1 MRVSI
6 IVPSRN
12 ERFLAQ
18 TVASILRQARGDVEV
33 IPVLDGYWP
42 EPYLSSSG
50 VTHAIDWNDKRIRA
64 LHFGTPVGMRGAIS
78 AASQIAT
85 GDYLMKLDAHCDLS
99 EGFDL
104 VLREGVDRHT
114 VSIPRRYRLDAERW
128 CWTDTTKIP
137 IDYHYLSYPF
147 TSHAGAGLHGTVW
160 EQRAR
165 ARAHLEIDEEM
176 SSQGSCWFM
185 QRKHFQ
191 QRLYPMEIERYG
203 NFVQEFQEVG
213 LKTWLGGGRVI
224 INKKAWYA
232 HLHKGKTYGR
242 GYFISKREMD
252 DGQRAATDFWFYDR
266 WEQRKHDLS
275 WLIERFAP
283 VPGWPEDWKE
293 RRDREERGREEEFR
307 NADKHKRR
315 TDQDGGTPGAG
326 SPPGWEERDDD
337 HLDRAGREIQV
348 TSEAGSAEGGSEEA
362 T

>member
-1 MRVSI
+1 VKVSV

-12 ERFLAQ
+12 ERFMAQ
-18 TVASILRQARGDVEV
+18 TVNALLRQARGDIEV
-33 IPVLDGYWP
+33 IVGLDGYWP
-42 EPYLSSSG
+42 TPYVASDG
-50 VTHAIDWNDKRIRA
+50 TTHSVNWDDKRIRA
-64 LHFGTPVGMRGAIS
+64 LHFGAPQGMRGVIS

-85 GDYLMKLDAHCDLS
+85 GDYLMKIDAHCDVC

-104 VLREGVDRHT
+104 LMREEVDRHT
-114 VSIPRRYRLDAERW
+114 VAVPRRYRLDAERW
-128 CWTDTTKIP
+128 CWTDTTKPP

-160 EQRAR
+160 QHRALQRADI
-165 ARAHLEIDEEM
+165 LIDEEM

-185 QRKHFQ
+185 QRKHFN
-191 QRLYPMEIERYG
+191 RALYPLEIARYG

-224 INKKAWYA
+224 VNKKAWYA

-252 DGQRAATDFWFYDR
+252 AGQQAATDHWFYDR

-275 WLIERFAP
+275 WLIEKFWP
-283 VPGWPEDWKE
+283 VPSWPGNWEQLRHGNNQ
-293 RRDREERGREEEFR
+293 RR
-307 NADKHKRR
+307 A
-315 TDQDGGTPGAG
+315 DQDGGTPGAG

-337 HLDRAGREIQV
+337 HLDREGREIPV
-348 TSEAGSAEGGSEEA
+348 AGEAGAAEERGEEA
-362 T
+362 S